1 MHVLCTK
8 PWSAVVFSATD
19 FHDNPPRVVGSHYV
33 ACSATEN
40 APYHAGDWKNT
51 TTIYSGKCKKK
62 KTCCALCI
70 SWRSVLLVEETGDP
84 KKPFVY
90 CILLRFHGELTIW
103 GDVPELLYMQVTI
116 LKTKQTTQSTSLSTR
131 NSI

>member
-51 TTIYSGKCKKK
+51 TTMYHGKCKKK
-62 KTCCALCI
+62 NMLCPLYLVAVSFI
-70 SWRSVLLVEETGDP
+70 GWGNRRPEETICLLYTFTLSWRTDNMRRCSWIVVYAGDYSKDETNNTKHISIY
-84 KKPFVY
+84 KK
-90 CILLRFHGELTIW
+90 
-103 GDVPELLYMQVTI
+103 
-116 LKTKQTTQSTSLSTR
+116 
-131 NSI
+131 